1 MSTVDIGTETQTER
15 RFEERAKS
23 VASRSLFQSTVAT
36 SRVLFSHRPSI
47 VASVRDIQAKLK
59 KNFGKENFKI
69 KIQGQGP
76 EECVEDVEKANSEI
90 KMEDGD
96 ESLAGGRW

>member
-1 MSTVDIGTETQTER
+1 MEGINLAAEEETYGDSI
-15 RFEERAKS
+15 AVK
-23 VASRSLFQSTVAT
+23 
-36 SRVLFSHRPSI
+36 VLFSHRPSI

-59 KNFGKENFKI
+59 KNFGKENFEI